1 MSESVA
7 PRARASE
14 PSSRGAA
21 TARRISAAAV
31 DLVLEHGYDATTVDM
46 ICAAAGV
53 SQRTFF
59 NHFPTK
65 EASVIGVDGP
75 RLDESRVRAFIAGT
89 SPSIL
94 GDAIELI
101 AQSVLAA
108 APDIDGMRR
117 RMQAITSSPTL
128 MQRQIDQFA
137 VIERE
142 LAEIVQYRL
151 ARVSS
156 PDEPEGDLQAQSRL
170 TAHLLAGVMRYVAG
184 AVMAGDRAA
193 AGDAI
198 VETRRQLAALLP
210 KLAGG

>member
-14 PSSRGAA
+14 PTSRGAA

-46 ICAAAGV
+46 ICAAAGI

-65 EASVIGVDGP
+65 EASIIGVDGP
-75 RLDESRVRAFIAGT
+75 RLDESKVRAFIAGS

-101 AQSVLAA
+101 AQSVLAGA
-108 APDIDGMRR
+108 ADLEGMRR
-117 RMQAITSSPTL
+117 RMQAVTSSPAL
-128 MQRQIDQFA
+128 MQRQIDRFA
-137 VIERE
+137 DIERE

-156 PDEPEGDLQAQSRL
+156 PDESEDDLRAQSRL
-170 TAHLLAGVMRYVAG
+170 TAHLLAGAMRYVG
-184 AVMAGDRAA
+184 SAVMTGDRSPAT
-193 AGDAI
+193 DAI
-198 VETRRQLAALLP
+198 AETRRQLAALLP

>member
-1 MSESVA
+1 MIEPAA
-7 PRARASE
+7 PPVRSTA
-14 PSSRGAA
+14 PTSRGAA

-31 DLVLEHGYDATTVDM
+31 DLVLEHGYEATTVDM
-46 ICAAAGV
+46 ICAAAGI

-75 RLDESRVRAFIAGT
+75 RLDEARVRAFIAGT

-108 APDIDGMRR
+108 APDLEGMRR
-117 RMQAITSSPTL
+117 RMQAISSSSTL

-151 ARVSS
+151 TRVSS
-156 PDEPEGDLQAQSRL
+156 TDEPESDLREQSRL
-170 TAHLLAGVMRYVAG
+170 TAHLLAGVMRYVAT
-184 AVMAGDRAA
+184 AVMSGDRAA
-193 AGDAI
+193 ATDAI
-198 VETRRQLAALLP
+198 GETRRQLAALLP